1 MEKNI
6 INLKSG
12 ISYASNCYVLTIN
25 DEAMLIDPS
34 ARCDLSRIRGKL
46 KYVLLTHIH
55 FDHMLELDAW
65 MRSCDAELLV
75 SSEGVSAL
83 KNSTENCYM
92 QFLMRDRGYD
102 GEYRTVSDGEE
113 IILGGEML
121 TVWQT
126 PGHCPSSL
134 ALIGD
139 GFAFVGD
146 TLFDGGGF
154 GRYDLPGSSFLQL
167 RGSIRRLLTLPPD
180 TVIFSGHGNSFKID
194 KYKHYIR

>member
-1 MEKNI
+1 MDKNI
-6 INLKSG
+6 VNLKSG
-12 ISYASNCYVLTIN
+12 ISYASNCYVLTLG
-25 DEAMLIDPS
+25 DESMLIDPS
-34 ARCDLSRIRGKL
+34 AMCDLSKVKAKL
-46 KYVLLTHIH
+46 KYIVLTHIH

-65 MRSCDAELLV
+65 VRNTDSTVIV

-83 KNSTENCYM
+83 KDSRENCYM

-102 GEYRTVSDGEE
+102 GEYRTVSDGEVLT
-113 IILGGEML
+113 LGGKEL

-126 PGHCPSSL
+126 PGHAAS
-134 ALIGD
+134 AIAIIGD

-154 GRYDLPGSSFLQL
+154 GRYDLPGSDFSKL
-167 RGSIRRLLTLPPD
+167 RQSIRRLLTLPSD
-180 TVIFSGHGNSFKID
+180 TTIYSGHGSCFKLE